1 MAIYRYEE
9 LGENQMDVFREI
21 GSIGNGN
28 AITAL
33 SGILSEKI
41 SMELPEVNFLEFNMA
56 QNKIGDAEEIVGAVL
71 VEMSGALSR
80 LMMLI
85 LKRDFIKTMIKKV
98 LSYEKEN
105 LLDMEEMEES
115 LLIEV
120 GNIMLSSY
128 ISALSSLTNIQI
140 HLSVPQFAVNMLG
153 GILSMPM
160 AMMGIESD
168 KIMMIT
174 GAFSIGGEEM
184 DSNIL
189 LLPDI
194 RSLNVLMKKLGVE

>member
-33 SGILSEKI
+33 SGILSEKV
-41 SMELPEVNFLEFNMA
+41 SMELPEVNILEFNMA

-71 VEMSGALSR
+71 VEMSGELSG

-98 LSYEKEN
+98 FSYEKEN

-168 KIMMIT
+168 QIMMIT

>member
-41 SMELPEVNFLEFNMA
+41 SMELPEVNILEFNMA
-56 QNKIGDAEEIVGAVL
+56 QKKIGDAEEIVGAVL
-71 VEMSGALSR
+71 VEMSGELSG

-98 LSYEKEN
+98 FSYEKEN

-168 KIMMIT
+168 QIMMIT

>member
-33 SGILSEKI
+33 SGILSEKV
-41 SMELPEVNFLEFNMA
+41 SMELPEVNILEFNMA
-56 QNKIGDAEEIVGAVL
+56 QKKIGDAEEIVGAVL
-71 VEMSGALSR
+71 VEMSGELSG

-85 LKRDFIKTMIKKV
+85 LKRDFIKTIIKKV
-98 LSYEKEN
+98 FSYEKEN

-168 KIMMIT
+168 QIMMIT

>member
-41 SMELPEVNFLEFNMA
+41 SMELPEVNILEFNMA
-56 QNKIGDAEEIVGAVL
+56 QNKIGDAEEIV
-71 VEMSGALSR
+71 
-80 LMMLI
+80 
-85 LKRDFIKTMIKKV
+85 
-98 LSYEKEN
+98 
-105 LLDMEEMEES
+105 
-115 LLIEV
+115 V

-128 ISALSSLTNIQI
+128 ISALSSLTGIQI

-160 AMMGIESD
+160 AMMGIDSD

-174 GAFSIGGEEM
+174 GAFSIGGEAM

>member
-41 SMELPEVNFLEFNMA
+41 SMELPEVNILEFNMA

-71 VEMSGALSR
+71 VEMSGELSG

-105 LLDMEEMEES
+105 LLEMEES

>member
-41 SMELPEVNFLEFNMA
+41 SMELPEVNILEFNMA

-71 VEMSGALSR
+71 VEMSGELSG

-105 LLDMEEMEES
+105 LLDMEEIFADRGWKYHAF
-115 LLIEV
+115 LLYQRTLFPYEYSDPFV
-120 GNIMLSSY
+120 RSAVCRQYAGRDLKHAYGNDG
-128 ISALSSLTNIQI
+128 N
-140 HLSVPQFAVNMLG
+140 
-153 GILSMPM
+153 
-160 AMMGIESD
+160 
-168 KIMMIT
+168 
-174 GAFSIGGEEM
+174 
-184 DSNIL
+184 
-189 LLPDI
+189 
-194 RSLNVLMKKLGVE
+194 

>member
-41 SMELPEVNFLEFNMA
+41 SMELPEVNILEFNMA
-56 QNKIGDAEEIVGAVL
+56 QKKIGDAEEIVGAVL
-71 VEMSGALSR
+71 VEMSGELSG

>member
-33 SGILSEKI
+33 SGILSEKV
-41 SMELPEVNFLEFNMA
+41 SMELPEVNILEFNMA
-56 QNKIGDAEEIVGAVL
+56 QKKIGDAEEIVGAVL
-71 VEMSGALSR
+71 VEMSGELSG

-98 LSYEKEN
+98 FSYEKEN

>member
-41 SMELPEVNFLEFNMA
+41 SMELPEVNILEFNMA

-71 VEMSGALSR
+71 VEMSGELSG

-105 LLDMEEMEES
+105 LLDMGEMEES

-160 AMMGIESD
+160 AMMGIDSD

-174 GAFSIGGEEM
+174 GAFSIGGEAM

>member
-41 SMELPEVNFLEFNMA
+41 SMELPEVNILEFNMA

-71 VEMSGALSR
+71 VEMSGELSG

-105 LLDMEEMEES
+105 LLDMEES
-115 LLIEV
+115 FLIEV

-168 KIMMIT
+168 QIMMIT

>member
-41 SMELPEVNFLEFNMA
+41 SMELPEVNILEFNMA
-56 QNKIGDAEEIVGAVL
+56 QKKIGDAEEIVGAVL
-71 VEMSGALSR
+71 VEMSGELSG

-85 LKRDFIKTMIKKV
+85 LKRDFIKTIIKKV
-98 LSYEKEN
+98 FSYEKEN

-168 KIMMIT
+168 QIMMIT

>member
-33 SGILSEKI
+33 SGIWSEKI
-41 SMELPEVNFLEFNMA
+41 SMELPEVNILEFNMA
-56 QNKIGDAEEIVGAVL
+56 QKKIGDAEEIVGAVL
-71 VEMSGALSR
+71 VEMSGELSG

-98 LSYEKEN
+98 FSYEKEN

-168 KIMMIT
+168 QIMMIT

>member
-41 SMELPEVNFLEFNMA
+41 SMELPEVNILEFNMA

-71 VEMSGALSR
+71 VEMSGELSG

-85 LKRDFIKTMIKKV
+85 LKRDFIKSNATSKV
-98 LSYEKEN
+98 SK
-105 LLDMEEMEES
+105 LLRFF
-115 LLIEV
+115 I
-120 GNIMLSSY
+120 
-128 ISALSSLTNIQI
+128 
-140 HLSVPQFAVNMLG
+140 AV
-153 GILSMPM
+153 
-160 AMMGIESD
+160 
-168 KIMMIT
+168 
-174 GAFSIGGEEM
+174 
-184 DSNIL
+184 
-189 LLPDI
+189 
-194 RSLNVLMKKLGVE
+194 R

>member
-41 SMELPEVNFLEFNMA
+41 SMELPEVNILEFNMA

-71 VEMSGALSR
+71 VEMSGELSG

-168 KIMMIT
+168 QIMMIT

-184 DSNIL
+184 DSKIL

>member
-41 SMELPEVNFLEFNMA
+41 SMELPEVNILEFNMA

-71 VEMSGALSR
+71 VEMSGELSG

-105 LLDMEEMEES
+105 LLDMGEMEES

-128 ISALSSLTNIQI
+128 LSALSSLTGIQI

-160 AMMGIESD
+160 AMMGIDSD

-174 GAFSIGGEEM
+174 GAFSIGGEAM